1 MANTENETREIRKF
15 LGDRTR
21 KKEGMENLA
30 RYAALREKEN
40 YQGGNPFNQFIEDE
54 KRGRMSPNKLDR
66 EKNKLRRDIAL
77 RKNFMQSA
85 RRENEVSNEEDLLS
99 RDDGTFQGF
108 LNNFPTLRSEA
119 NVVGR
124 QVAKQKQEAALEAS
138 KDARVKVTK
147 ENAEAMQRGVDPALA
162 SAGSTN
168 VEQAMERAKE
178 REMYGGVGESDF
190 ESQINREKGLM
201 NIGSLPPSERAK
213 LESLEAGGK
222 KMDFKDF
229 ESSPVIRAKER
240 EREEALRRK
249 YDRGVIGGG
258 ESIAFDDPEI
268 AGVSKPFTKK
278 MEREQGGVSTPF
290 TRKMEKEQGG
300 ESIPFSDE
308 MKKAQGGE
316 SLDFNSPEIA
326 GEKLNLND
334 PENRELLG
342 KIAPELAASM
352 NMGDVENQMSEGMG
366 KDEEARAVNEDLKGL
381 SPIAQLDKDEQ
392 KEVLKEVA
400 KASPDGK
407 QSEEYLAAKEDTGD
421 YIRYADGKFV
431 LNKRAIRQ
439 DFQRKRNMDML
450 KDIPVANRAAMMA
463 SWGYIDSDD
472 LSLAQK
478 QSAKEIKEES
488 LLDLK
493 IAKATS
499 DAEKAKN
506 SLSDED
512 KVSFN
517 LVQRAMQDAFTKGDF
532 EAAEMYADQIKKI
545 VPTYDNSAFTNLAEK
560 RIKQNKKTTPM
571 KLFKKYGLKDGI
583 GYYKSR
589 DSIVKTLSTLK
600 EKGGGGGLD
609 AVLGTAAPDGNGTY
623 ADLLKNHGIYSWDK
637 IAQDKAQAV
646 AAGVPEKYLKDE
658 ESYMGWVLPEIK
670 SKLLSEMYGPLHGE
684 IEAFHSPKRTVAR
697 ANKKF
702 IDNKDY
708 SNPLG
713 VSAEKVTPK
722 KSAKVIK
729 KVEASKSEKI
739 GNITYNEK
747 KQLRATKFS
756 LSTKTTGYNAALKNA
771 KKWETKLKD
780 LGNGATAQEKQQ
792 IQSKINKYKK
802 DGERFKKEVDKLQLQ
817 LENKTK
823 DLMLNRELKA
833 HNKKRENAELS
844 WDTMAEY
851 LATKK

>member
-30 RYAALREKEN
+30 RYAAMREKEN

-478 QSAKEIKEES
+478 QSAKEIKEEN

-517 LVQRAMQDAFTKGDF
+517 LAQRGMQDAFTKGDY

-560 RIKQNKKTTPM
+560 RIKKSKEVTST
-571 KLFKKYGLKDGI
+571 KIFKKYDIDGKE
-583 GYYKSR
+583 YYKAR
-589 DSIVKTLSTLK
+589 TSIIKTLSTLK
-600 EKGGGGGLD
+600 GKSSGGLD
-609 AVLGTAAPDGNGTY
+609 SILGTAAPNGGTY
-623 ADLLKNHGIYSWDK
+623 ADVLKNHGIYSWDK
-637 IAQDKAQAV
+637 IAQDIVQGRPP
-646 AAGVPEKYLKDE
+646 AGVPKEALLSE
-658 ESYMGWVLPEIK
+658 ERYMAWALPTIK
-670 SKLLSEMYGPLHGE
+670 SNLLTEMYGPLHGE
-684 IEAFHSPKRTVAR
+684 IEAFHSPKMIKDR
-697 ANKKF
+697 AVKRFNST
-702 IDNKDY
+702 KDY

-771 KKWETKLKD
+771 KEWETKLKD

-802 DGERFKKEVDKLQLQ
+802 DGERFKKEVDKFQLQ

-833 HNKKRENAELS
+833 HNKKRENAGLS

>member
-1 MANTENETREIRKF
+1 MANREDNDTRYSGEKRSIKEF
-15 LGDRTR
+15 LGDPTR
-21 KKEGMENLA
+21 RREGMENLA
-30 RYAALREKEN
+30 RYAAMREKEN

-77 RKNFMQSA
+77 RKNFIKSG
-85 RRENEVSNEEDLLS
+85 RRENEEDLLS

-108 LNNFPTLRSEA
+108 LNNFPTLRSQA

-124 QVAKQKQEAALEAS
+124 QVAKQKQEAALEAA
-138 KDARVKVTK
+138 KDDRVKVTK
-147 ENAEAMQRGVDPALA
+147 ENAEAMQRGVGPELA
-162 SAGSTN
+162 SAAKEQDSILRAEEYKKFSDEAKLN
-168 VEQAMERAKE
+168 AQEKRRARDPQIVESSSGGLEGLGTEALPVVQAMERAKE
-178 REMYGGVGESDF
+178 REAEELTMNLKKQDFLSNRTASQLQNGRSDQVELGV
-190 ESQINREKGLM
+190 EKRGQ
-201 NIGSLPPSERAK
+201 LPPS
-213 LESLEAGGK
+213 
-222 KMDFKDF
+222 
-229 ESSPVIRAKER
+229 
-240 EREEALRRK
+240 LR
-249 YDRGVIGGG
+249 D
-258 ESIAFDDPEI
+258 
-268 AGVSKPFTKK
+268 T
-278 MEREQGGVSTPF
+278 
-290 TRKMEKEQGG
+290 
-300 ESIPFSDE
+300 
-308 MKKAQGGE
+308 
-316 SLDFNSPEIA
+316 LNSPEIA

-352 NMGDVENQMSEGMG
+352 NMGDVENQISEGMG
-366 KDEEARAVNEDLKGL
+366 KDEEARAVNEDLQGL
-381 SPIAQLDKDEQ
+381 SPIAQLDEDEQ

-478 QSAKEIKEES
+478 QSAKEIKEMS

-493 IAKATS
+493 LNKAKT

-517 LVQRAMQDAFTKGDF
+517 LAQRGMQDAFTKGDY

-545 VPTYDNSAFTNLAEK
+545 VPTYDNSSFTKLAEK
-560 RIKQNKKTTPM
+560 RIQKNKEVTPM

-600 EKGGGGGLD
+600 EKGSGGLD
-609 AVLGTAAPDGNGTY
+609 ALLGTAAPNGNGTY

-637 IAQDKAQAV
+637 IAQDIVQGRPP
-646 AAGVPEKYLKDE
+646 AGVPKQYLKDE
-658 ESYMGWVLPEIK
+658 ESYMGWALPEIK

-684 IEAFHSPKRTVAR
+684 IEAFHSPKMIKDR
-697 ANKKF
+697 AVKRFKST
-702 IDNKDY
+702 KDY

-722 KSAKVIK
+722 KPAEVIK
-729 KVEASKSEKI
+729 KVEASKSKKSASIEALNYQDKGVLSTRKQRVKETTNTIKKLEKELAGIKGSLNSSQIKTKQKRIDSFKNDLKKYEKSVIDKEAEAKHTNAEKI
-739 GNITYNEK
+739 KGM
-747 KQLRATKFS
+747 
-756 LSTKTTGYNAALKNA
+756 
-771 KKWETKLKD
+771 
-780 LGNGATAQEKQQ
+780 
-792 IQSKINKYKK
+792 
-802 DGERFKKEVDKLQLQ
+802 KEY
-817 LENKTK
+817 
-823 DLMLNRELKA
+823 
-833 HNKKRENAELS
+833 NKKRKAAGFPWLRKADYIRLKEEGKL
-844 WDTMAEY
+844 
-851 LATKK
+851 